1 MRLDSFGRSAAFAA
15 VAALVWMPW
24 AMLVGPFLGVP
35 AARALYLV
43 AVAAL
48 YCGGLAKSRPR
59 RMSTTV
65 LVAIVGCLL
74 ALVARGTPELCLA
87 LAAAFGVVRSGLVH
101 RTAPGRAVM
110 VEAILLAGGLLF
122 ARFLA
127 TGALATAL
135 GVWGFLLVQSCW
147 FLVGG
152 RAARAEDGRHPD
164 PFEAACA
171 RAAEVLERPV
181 G

>member
-1 MRLDSFGRSAAFAA
+1 MPAPDPLPTLAPLRSRFLRIMRLGALFAIVIAAIA
-15 VAALVWMPW
+15 V
-24 AMLVGPFLGVP
+24 
-35 AARALYLV
+35 
-43 AVAAL
+43 
-48 YCGGLAKSRPR
+48 
-59 RMSTTV
+59 V
-65 LVAIVGCLL
+65 LVAKGD
-74 ALVARGTPELCLA
+74 TT
-87 LAAAFGVVRSGLVH
+87 VRIHML
-101 RTAPGRAVM
+101 
-110 VEAILLAGGLLF
+110 I
-122 ARFLA
+122 
-127 TGALATAL
+127 ATAL